1 MKKILTVSLFAMM
14 AVSAANADIAST
26 KFVTDRTG
34 DTQFEGSVA
43 QATDLTAAVN
53 ALAGKVDTVAGT
65 GQGSVSDQ
73 IDSALEDYTNTA
85 GMNSAIDAAKQ
96 AAITAAAT
104 AAEQYIDADELA
116 ASQNTQ
122 DTTLKAYADSQATAA
137 KDAAIAAIPAVD
149 ATFSADS
156 NNAATSKAI
165 ATYVNSVKNELSNGN
180 TTAVNNLQEQIDSL
194 DDDYVSETEIANYTN
209 TAGMN
214 SAIDAA
220 KQAAITAAATAAEQ
234 YIDADEL
241 AASQNTQDTTLKA
254 YADSQATAA
263 KDAAIAAIPAVDAT
277 FSADSNNAATSK
289 AIATYVNSVKNEL
302 SNGNT
307 TAVNNLQEQ
316 IDSLDDDYVSETE
329 IANYTNTAGMN
340 SAIDAAKQAAI
351 TAAKTAG
358 DTAYAAKSY
367 ETIVDANEE
376 FRKAIANGTTGS
388 DGTYALTATVS
399 NNTVSGYKWELI
411 GR

>member
-220 KQAAITAAATAAEQ
+220 KQAAITAA
-234 YIDADEL
+234 
-241 AASQNTQDTTLKA
+241 
-254 YADSQATAA
+254 
-263 KDAAIAAIPAVDAT
+263 
-277 FSADSNNAATSK
+277 
-289 AIATYVNSVKNEL
+289 
-302 SNGNT
+302 
-307 TAVNNLQEQ
+307 
-316 IDSLDDDYVSETE
+316 
-329 IANYTNTAGMN
+329 
-340 SAIDAAKQAAI
+340 
-351 TAAKTAG
+351 KTAG